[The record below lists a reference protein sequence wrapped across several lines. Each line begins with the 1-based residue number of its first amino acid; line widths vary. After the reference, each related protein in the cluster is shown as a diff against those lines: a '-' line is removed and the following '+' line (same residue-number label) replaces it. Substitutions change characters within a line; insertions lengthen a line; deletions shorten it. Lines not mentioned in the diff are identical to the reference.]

1 MNSATS
7 MLIRLVFG
15 VLLIHTSYLAAQN
28 PDFPYSSGSTGADG
42 ALTLLTPPSAR
53 YQHALAFDSNRQRT
67 VLFGGNNGSVNLND
81 TWEWDGINWTQKT
94 PTTSPSAR
102 SYHALVYD
110 AARQRVVLFGGNNG
124 SVNLNDT
131 WEWDGTNWILKS
143 PTSSPSIRSG
153 HAMTYDTIRQR
164 VVLFGGSADNFVPN
178 NETWEWD
185 GTNWTLK
192 TPAASPSIRHYHAL
206 AYDAARQRV
215 VFFGGYYRNYN
226 VPYNDTW
233 EWDGTNWSQKSPFN
247 PPSAR
252 LHHALAY
259 DASHQRVVL
268 FGGYSTSGA
277 NFNETWE
284 WDGTTWSQKSLKIS
298 PSARQTNG
306 GMAYDSTR
314 QRMVLFGGYPGGVAN
329 DTWEWDGT
337 NWIGGG
343 GTHFFDMAA
352 KANGVWNYTSITI
365 GAGVKLTFPRNTANT
380 PVTWLAS
387 GDVKIDGELNLD
399 GTQTPGY
406 PFGSNLIGNQG
417 KGGPGGFDGGLGG
430 TRFSASGS
438 YAGTP
443 GQGPGGGGSGISSGQ
458 DGTSASSNYGNSY
471 LQPLVGGSGGGG
483 SGSSDTQ
490 DGGNGGGGGGAI
502 LISSSRDLAVNGTI
516 HANGG
521 DGSWGDYNSWYHR
534 IGFHGGSGSGGAI
547 RLVGDRVLGTGRLE
561 ATSPSG
567 ASNYGKLRI
576 EGYIRSLLQTGTA
589 SHTPTVSAPVV
600 TAPSNTQP
608 ALAVTSV
615 AGQPVAQPPTGN
627 PASPDVV
634 FSSAG
639 SITITVTA
647 TNIPDTTPVTCR
659 VTSGSQ
665 IISLPING
673 DPAVTLSGGTATF
686 TTTVQAGIG
695 SIQAFCSFTT
705 AP

>member
-1 MNSATS
+1 
-7 MLIRLVFG
+7 MLIRLALG
-15 VLLIHTSYLAAQN
+15 AMLLQAGYLAAQN
-28 PDFPYSSGSTGADG
+28 PDLPYSSGSTGADG

-53 YQHALAFDSNRQRT
+53 YQHALTYDAARQRV
-67 VLFGGNNGSVNLND
+67 VLFGGYNGSVYSD
-81 TWEWDGINWTQKT
+81 TWEWDGTNWTQKT
-94 PTTSPSAR
+94 PATSPSAR
-102 SYHALVYD
+102 NYHALVYD
-110 AARQRVVLFGGNNG
+110 AARQRVLLFGGHNG
-124 SVNLNDT
+124 SAYLNDT
-131 WEWDGTNWILKS
+131 WEWDGTNWTQRTPATS
-143 PTSSPSIRSG
+143 PAIRQAHTLS
-153 HAMTYDTIRQR
+153 YDTTRQR
-164 VVLFGGSADNFVPN
+164 VVLFGGVNGSALND
-178 NETWEWD
+178 TWEWD
-185 GTNWTLK
+185 GTNWAQK
-192 TPAASPSIRHYHAL
+192 TPATSPAVRYHHAL
-206 AYDAARQRV
+206 TYDAARQRV
-215 VFFGGYYRNYN
+215 VLFGGYNGSVYN
-226 VPYNDTW
+226 GPVYSDTW
-233 EWDGTNWSQKSPFN
+233 EWDGTNWSQKSPVTA
-247 PPSAR
+247 PSGR
-252 LHHALAY
+252 YVHALVY

-268 FGGYSTSGA
+268 FGGYNNSTYL
-277 NFNETWE
+277 NETWE
-284 WDGTTWSQKSLKIS
+284 WDGTTWSKKSPAIS
-298 PSARQTNG
+298 PSPRQPNG

-314 QRMVLFGGYPGGVAN
+314 QRMVLFGGYTTGGPTN

-343 GTHFFDMAA
+343 GTHFLDMSA

-365 GAGVKLTFPRNTANT
+365 GTGVKLTFPKNTANT

-430 TRFSASGS
+430 SRFIASGS

-443 GQGPGGGGSGISSGQ
+443 GQGPGGGGPGISSGQ

-483 SGSSDTQ
+483 SGSRDTQ

-521 DGSWGDYNSWYHR
+521 DGSWGDYNSWYYR
-534 IGFHGGSGSGGAI
+534 TGFHGGSGSGGAI

-567 ASNYGKLRI
+567 ASNYYGKLRI

-659 VTSGSQ
+659 VTSGSK

-705 AP
+705 GP